1 VKTFFRIP
9 QRLLDGVH
17 ADLSRPHAH
26 ALERVGFL
34 ACRVA
39 TVGEGGFALLA
50 ESYLPVADE
59 DYEQRDDVGA
69 CINGTAIRK
78 ALQVAYNDRLSM
90 VHVHRHEHRGV
101 PRFSRLDLVEGAKFV
116 PDFWK
121 VKPAW
126 PHGLVVLSQDAM
138 AGLAWNP
145 TTREPVPMT
154 EMTVVGQPLRIWRNP
169 HG

>member
-1 VKTFFRIP
+1 MKTLFRIE
-9 QRLLDGVH
+9 RHLLDEVR

-26 ALERVGFL
+26 AFERVGFL

-39 TVGEGGFALLA
+39 GLREGGFALLA
-50 ESYLPVADE
+50 ETFLPVADE
-59 DYEQRDDVGA
+59 DYEERDDVGA
-69 CINGTAIRK
+69 CMNGAAIRK

-90 VHVHRHEHRGV
+90 VHVHRHEHKGV
-101 PRFSRLDLVEGAKFV
+101 PRFSRVDLDESAKFV

-126 PHGLVVLSQDAM
+126 PHGIVVLSHDAM

-145 TTREPVPMT
+145 VTRQPVVMT
-154 EMTVVGQPLRIWRNP
+154 EMMVVGRPVRMWRSSDE
-169 HG
+169 